1 MGISKDLSQTPYFDD
16 YNEDKNFHRVL
27 FKPATAVQARELNQ
41 MQTMLQDQIERFGE
55 NILID
60 GTIISGGN
68 FTEINPLPY
77 VKVLDNDTDN
87 RPIVLSN
94 YVNLRLRG
102 KTSGVTAKVVTFKTG
117 FQSQT
122 DKNTLY
128 VKYTAANGTDDQSTF
143 DTAEQIEVLNN
154 DDTVAVTLTVAGTRD
169 TAAIGNGYGVTC
181 GEGILFQK
189 GHFIRFYEQIEIVS
203 RYDTAPTGVVIGFD
217 IAESIIDSF
226 QDTSLLDNAS
236 GFNNEQAPGADR
248 LKLTPDLV
256 VLTNT

>member
-41 MQTMLQDQIERFGE
+41 MQTILQDQIERFGE

-68 FTEINPLPY
+68 FTEINPLAY
-77 VKVLDNDTDN
+77 IKVLDNDTDN

-128 VKYTAANGTDDQSTF
+128 VKYTAANASDDQSTF

-154 DDTVAVTLTVAGTRD
+154 DDTIAVTLTVAGTRD
-169 TAAIGNGYGVTC
+169 VAAVGNGYGVTC

-203 RYDTAPTGVVIGFD
+203 RYDTAPTGVVVGFD
-217 IAESIIDSF
+217 ITESVV
-226 QDTSLLDNAS
+226 
-236 GFNNEQAPGADR
+236 
-248 LKLTPDLV
+248 DLFPRHF
-256 VLTNT
+256 TT